1 MFLDPYGLHKK
12 RCGSI
17 EIICGSMFSGKTQ
30 ELIRR
35 IKRAKL
41 AKLNVQVYKPR
52 IDTRYNSQKIVSH
65 NTQSI
70 DANTIEDSNE
80 ILDLIEDQTNVVGI
94 DECQFFKDNVAATC
108 NKLANKGIR
117 VIISGL
123 DMDFLGN
130 PFGNMPHLLAVSDHI
145 TKLHAICT
153 DCGNL
158 ANHSY
163 RISAEKDIIHL
174 GEKDN
179 YKALCRKCFKTY
191 QS

>member
-1 MFLDPYGLHKK
+1 MFLDPYELYKE

-70 DANTIEDSNE
+70 DANTVESSNE
-80 ILDLIEDQTNVVGI
+80 ILSLIEDRTNVVGI
-94 DECQFFKDNVAATC
+94 DECQFFKDNVTVTC
-108 NKLANKGIR
+108 NKLVNKGIR
-117 VIISGL
+117 VIVSGL

-130 PFGNMPHLLAVSDHI
+130 PFGNMPHLLAISDHI

-153 DCGNL
+153 ECGDL
-158 ANHSY
+158 ANHSH
-163 RISAEKDIIHL
+163 RISKEKDIIHL

-179 YKALCRKCFKTY
+179 YKALCRKCFKTHK
-191 QS
+191 S